1 MKYAKQ
7 LLFALAVLLC
17 LLTLTLSVFADDD
30 VRVEEYDGFTYAYDA
45 ETYTLTVSGTGVFTL
60 HKNYYHMAN
69 VKHLVFCEGI
79 TEIRRVFISSVQDV
93 VLPSTLTALGEQ
105 AFSDCRS
112 LKSITLPE
120 SVVRL
125 DTAAFRACSALESIV
140 IPPSV
145 TEIPKECF
153 TRCTRLREVQLPE
166 GISVVREDAFDRC
179 TALQTIELPE
189 TLKRIERSAFS
200 KSGLTSIALRHV
212 EEICDDA
219 FHGCQSLTDIDWGDS
234 LRLIGAGA
242 FTNCTQLKKVVLP
255 DTLERIGAGCFC
267 GFLNRL
273 KLQEATIPG
282 NLKSVPNI
290 CFRET
295 SLKQAILRDGVT
307 EIQSHAF
314 YACPDLERVV
324 IPESVVT
331 IAPDAFLQVVT
342 FKKRD
347 QSFVFDETGD
357 YGFHFYSQTTTI
369 VGKSGSAADAYAA
382 EYGLRFED
390 ADTGAIR
397 ESSCGTVEVSD
408 VTLEAY
414 RRWAKIYG
422 YSLRD
427 PSGAVYDPKAE
438 RARQLTIALLGGA
451 GVLVLAAAGT
461 TAILLIRKKKRA

>member
-1 MKYAKQ
+1 MKK
-7 LLFALAVLLC
+7 LLLPLPFLLC
-17 LLTLTLSVFADDD
+17 LLLLLLPVFADDD

-45 ETYTLTVSGTGVFTL
+45 ETYTLTISGEGC
-60 HKNYYHMAN
+60 
-69 VKHLVFCEGI
+69 VKLNKAFNRNSVRRLVFSEGI
-79 TEIRRVFISSVQDV
+79 TEIRNFCIRSLQEV
-93 VLPSTLTALGEQ
+93 VLPSTLTVLGDQ
-105 AFSDCRS
+105 AFTDCIS
-112 LKSITLPE
+112 LKSIVIPE
-120 SVVRL
+120 SVTKL
-125 DTAAFRACSALESIV
+125 DYAAFRACSALESIV

-153 TRCTRLREVQLPE
+153 TRCTRLREVRLPE
-166 GISVVREDAFDRC
+166 GVTNIGRQAFDRC

-189 TLKRIERSAFS
+189 TLKRIERFAFS
-200 KSGLTSIALRHV
+200 QSGLTSIALRHV
-212 EEICDDA
+212 EEICGYA
-219 FHGCQSLTDIDWGDS
+219 FRGCQSLTDIDWGDS

-307 EIQSHAF
+307 EIQSQAF
-314 YACPDLERVV
+314 YACPYLERVV

-342 FKKRD
+342 FNKSD
-347 QSFVFDETGD
+347 QSFVFDGTGD

-382 EYGLRFED
+382 EHGLRFED

-397 ESSCGTVEVSD
+397 ESSCGTAEVSD

-422 YSLRD
+422 YTLRD

-438 RARQLTIALLGGA
+438 RAQWLHVALLC
-451 GVLVLAAAGT
+451 GVSV
-461 TAILLIRKKKRA
+461 LLIGIGSLGMLRRRKRK

>member
-1 MKYAKQ
+1 MKK
-7 LLFALAVLLC
+7 LLLPLPFLLC
-17 LLTLTLSVFADDD
+17 LLLLLLPVFADDD

-45 ETYTLTVSGTGVFTL
+45 ETYTLTISGEGC
-60 HKNYYHMAN
+60 
-69 VKHLVFCEGI
+69 VKLNKAFNRNSVRRLVFSEGI
-79 TEIRRVFISSVQDV
+79 TEIRNFCIRSLQEV
-93 VLPSTLTALGEQ
+93 VLPSTLTVLGDQ
-105 AFSDCRS
+105 AFTDCIS
-112 LKSITLPE
+112 LKSIVIPE
-120 SVVRL
+120 SVTKL
-125 DTAAFRACSALESIV
+125 DYAAFRACSALESIV

-153 TRCTRLREVQLPE
+153 TRCTRLREVRLPE
-166 GISVVREDAFDRC
+166 GVTNIGRQAFDRC

-189 TLKRIERSAFS
+189 TLKRIERFAFS
-200 KSGLTSIALRHV
+200 QSGLTSIALRHV
-212 EEICDDA
+212 EEICGYA
-219 FHGCQSLTDIDWGDS
+219 FRGCQSLTDIDWGDS

-307 EIQSHAF
+307 EIQSQAF
-314 YACPDLERVV
+314 YACPYLERVV

-331 IAPDAFLQVVT
+331 IAPDAFLQ
-342 FKKRD
+342 
-347 QSFVFDETGD
+347 
-357 YGFHFYSQTTTI
+357 YAGFEERSADAIPFFSQTLTI

-382 EYGLRFED
+382 EHGLRFED

-397 ESSCGTVEVSD
+397 ESSCGTAEVSD

-422 YSLRD
+422 YTLRD

-438 RARQLTIALLGGA
+438 RAQWLHVALLC
-451 GVLVLAAAGT
+451 GVSV
-461 TAILLIRKKKRA
+461 LLIGIGSLGMLRRRKRK